1 MADPVQDSLFREIEE
16 DLRHERF
23 AKLWKRYGNYVIGAA
38 FAVVLSVAGYQGW
51 RAYDIATRQ
60 SDGERFAEA
69 LKLAGDNQT
78 QAAEEAFAGLAADA
92 TKGYA
97 LLARFQEAALLAK
110 GGERAAAAVAY
121 EDLAADSGVDAVYRD
136 LAVILGA
143 LHELNGTGAGA
154 GDLSNRLAPLTADG
168 NPWRHSAKELTAVLA
183 ARAGNR
189 TKARELFTAL
199 AADVTAPQGI
209 RARAGEML
217 AILGQ

>member
-16 DLRHERF
+16 DLRQEHW
-23 AKLWKRYGNYVIGAA
+23 AKLWKRYGTYVAGAVLA
-38 FAVVLSVAGYQGW
+38 LVLSVAGYQGW

-60 SDGERFAEA
+60 SDGERFAAA
-69 LKLAGDNQT
+69 LALAGDKQT
-78 QAAEEAFAGLAADA
+78 QAAAEAFAGLAADA
-92 TKGYA
+92 TAGYA

-110 GGERAAAAVAY
+110 RGGPATAY
-121 EDLAADSGVDAVYRD
+121 ADLARDAGVDAVYRD

-143 LHELNGTGAGA
+143 FHEMNGPGA
-154 GDLSNRLAPLTADG
+154 GDLSARLAPLTADG

-183 ARAGNR
+183 ARAGDR
-189 TKARELFTAL
+189 TKARALFTAL
-199 AADVTAPQGI
+199 AADATAPQGI

>member
-16 DLRHERF
+16 DLRQEHW
-23 AKLWKRYGNYVIGAA
+23 AKLWKRYGNYVVGAVVA
-38 FAVVLSVAGYQGW
+38 LVLSVAGYQGW

-60 SDGERFAEA
+60 SDGERFAAA
-69 LKLAGDNQT
+69 LALAGDKQT
-78 QAAEEAFAGLAADA
+78 QAAAEAFAGLAADA
-92 TKGYA
+92 TAGYA

-110 GGERAAAAVAY
+110 RGEPAAAAYA
-121 EDLAADSGVDAVYRD
+121 DLAQDPGVDAVYRD

-143 LHELNGTGAGA
+143 FHEMNGPGA
-154 GDLSNRLAPLTADG
+154 GDLSARLAPLTADG

-183 ARAGNR
+183 ARAGDR
-189 TKARELFTAL
+189 TKARALFTAL
-199 AADVTAPQGI
+199 AADATAPQGI

>member
-16 DLRHERF
+16 DLRQEHWG
-23 AKLWKRYGNYVIGAA
+23 KLWKRYGNYAAGAVLA
-38 FAVVLSVAGYQGW
+38 LVLSVAGYQGW

-60 SDGERFAEA
+60 SDGERFAAA
-69 LKLAGDNQT
+69 LTLVGDKQT
-78 QAAEEAFAGLAADA
+78 QAAADAFAGLAADA
-92 TKGYA
+92 TAGYA

-110 GGERAAAAVAY
+110 RGQPGAAYA
-121 EDLAADSGVDAVYRD
+121 DLAQDPGVDAVYRD

-143 LHELNGTGAGA
+143 FHEMNGPGA
-154 GDLSNRLAPLTADG
+154 GDLSARLAPLTADG

-183 ARAGNR
+183 VRTGDR
-189 TKARELFTAL
+189 TKARALFTAL
-199 AADVTAPQGI
+199 AADATAPQGI

>member
-16 DLRHERF
+16 DLRQEHW
-23 AKLWKRYGNYVIGAA
+23 AKLWKRYGNYAVGAVLA
-38 FAVVLSVAGYQGW
+38 LVLSVAGYQGW

-60 SDGERFAEA
+60 SDGERFAAA
-69 LKLAGDNQT
+69 LKLAGDKQT
-78 QAAEEAFAGLAADA
+78 QAAAEAFAGLAADA
-92 TKGYA
+92 TAGYA

-110 GGERAAAAVAY
+110 RGQPAAAYA
-121 EDLAADSGVDAVYRD
+121 DLAQDPGVDAVYRD

-143 LHELNGTGAGA
+143 FHEMNGPGA
-154 GDLSNRLAPLTADG
+154 GDLSARLAPLTADG

-183 ARAGNR
+183 ARAGDR
-189 TKARELFTAL
+189 TKARALFTAL
-199 AADVTAPQGI
+199 AADATAPQGI

>member
-92 TKGYA
+92 TRGYA

-110 GGERAAAAVAY
+110 GGERAAAAAY

-143 LHELNGTGAGA
+143 LHEMNGTGAGA

>member
-16 DLRHERF
+16 DLRQEHW
-23 AKLWKRYGNYVIGAA
+23 AKLWKRYGNYAAGAVLA
-38 FAVVLSVAGYQGW
+38 LVLSVAGYQGW

-60 SDGERFAEA
+60 SDGERFAAA
-69 LKLAGDNQT
+69 LKLAGDKQT
-78 QAAEEAFAGLAADA
+78 QAAAEAFTALAADA
-92 TKGYA
+92 TAGYA

-110 GGERAAAAVAY
+110 RGEAPAAAAYA
-121 EDLAADSGVDAVYRD
+121 DLAQDPGVDAVYRD

-143 LHELNGTGAGA
+143 FHEMNGPGA
-154 GDLSNRLAPLTADG
+154 GDLSARLAPLTADG

-183 ARAGNR
+183 ARGGDR
-189 TKARELFTAL
+189 TKARALFTAL
-199 AADVTAPQGI
+199 AADATAPQGI

>member
-23 AKLWKRYGNYVIGAA
+23 AKLWKRYGNYVIAA
-38 FAVVLSVAGYQGW
+38 VIAVVLSVAGFQGW

-69 LKLAGDNQT
+69 LTLAGDKQT
-78 QAAEEAFAGLAADA
+78 QAAAEAFAGLAADA
-92 TKGYA
+92 TAGYA

-110 GGERAAAAVAY
+110 RGGPATAY
-121 EDLAADSGVDAVYRD
+121 ADLARDPGVDAVYRD

-143 LHELNGTGAGA
+143 FHEMNGPGA
-154 GDLSNRLAPLTADG
+154 GDLSARLAPLTADG

-183 ARAGNR
+183 ARAGDR
-189 TKARELFTAL
+189 TKARALFTAL
-199 AADVTAPQGI
+199 AADATAPQGI

>member
-16 DLRHERF
+16 DLRQEHW
-23 AKLWKRYGNYVIGAA
+23 AKLWKRYGNYFVGAVIAL
-38 FAVVLSVAGYQGW
+38 VLSVAGYQGW

-69 LKLAGDNQT
+69 LTLAGDKQT
-78 QAAEEAFAGLAADA
+78 QAAAEVFAGLAADA
-92 TKGYA
+92 TAGYA

-110 GGERAAAAVAY
+110 RGEPAAAYA
-121 EDLAADSGVDAVYRD
+121 DLAQDPGVDAVYRD

-143 LHELNGTGAGA
+143 FHELNGPGA
-154 GDLSNRLAPLTADG
+154 GDLSARLAPLTADG

-183 ARAGNR
+183 ARAGDR
-189 TKARELFTAL
+189 TKARALFTAL